1 MIKIT
6 NSHYNIALSNG
17 ISKQLLKLRV
27 NVLKWSLNKA
37 ITEPVRE
44 QNTKAWLNI
53 ARKNG
58 IKKKTFY
65 SRIYSLG
72 WDAEKSATYP
82 VNRKTVKDKLHDELL
97 EFYCESC
104 LGEQYG
110 CCISCKNGDK
120 INNILSKYIINKK
133 VDKNV

>member
-1 MIKIT
+1 MIDIT

-27 NVLKWSLNKA
+27 NVLHWSLNKA

-44 QNTKAWLNI
+44 QNAKQWLAI
-53 ARKNG
+53 AEANG

-65 SRIYSLG
+65 SRIQNLG
-72 WDAEKSATYP
+72 WSAEKSATYP
-82 VNRKTVKDKLHDELL
+82 VYRTTVKDKLSFELL

-110 CCISCKNGDK
+110 CCISCKNSDK
-120 INNILSKYIINKK
+120 ITNILSKYIINKK
-133 VDKNV
+133 IDKNV

>member
-1 MIKIT
+1 MVEIT
-6 NSHYNIALSNG
+6 NSHYNIAYSNG

-44 QNTKAWLNI
+44 QNAKAWLST
-53 ARKNG
+53 AEKNG

-65 SRIYSLG
+65 SRIQNLG
-72 WDAEKSATYP
+72 WSAEKSATFP
-82 VNRKTVKDKLHDELL
+82 VDRITIKGKLHDELRSL
-97 EFYCESC
+97 YCESC

-110 CCISCKNGDK
+110 CCISCKTSDK
-120 INNILSKYIINKK
+120 ITNILSKYIINSRGNK
-133 VDKNV
+133 